1 MRGNLNASTAL
12 QQTGKFIGKHRR
24 KRIRN
29 ENAKTIYQREI
40 FRRF

>member
-1 MRGNLNASTAL
+1 MLSTNAL
-12 QQTGKFIGKHRR
+12 QQTGKFIAEDFWHRR

-29 ENAKTIYQREI
+29 ENLKTIYQREI